1 MGLQPTT
8 PPKPFQEVIMIKQQ
22 NIKGNARSRRDSRR
36 KVKQEVFAKANPM
49 LVGRKYDVDTSPVEI
64 ECKPGYEPTP
74 IKFVAQD
81 AVWQRKEYK
90 LQLERAAIIY
100 GNEFGHKAMESGM
113 CLPDVALYSAGHRS
127 SKSVTA
133 R

>member
-1 MGLQPTT
+1 
-8 PPKPFQEVIMIKQQ
+8 MIKQQ

-90 LQLERAAIIY
+90 LQLERAAIVY
-100 GNEFGHKAMESGM
+100 GNEFGHKPLESGM

>member
-1 MGLQPTT
+1 
-8 PPKPFQEVIMIKQQ
+8 MIKQQ

-49 LVGRKYDVDTSPVEI
+49 LVGRKYDVDTSPVDI

-90 LQLERAAIIY
+90 LQLERASIIY

-113 CLPDVALYSAGHRS
+113 CLPDVALYSAGHRR